1 MIFDLRVTISAT
13 FRVGLTSG
21 GQYGDFAVECQS
33 QMRYKRAML
42 RSAIIRI
49 LVVLACAGC
58 TGGSWVDIPR
68 HDTRLGPGGGFQM
81 QRYEVT
87 VEEFAA
93 YLNATRAEGFAS
105 TTQIDRRG
113 AGRYVV
119 RRGARRQAM
128 AEVTAAEAED
138 YCQWCSQQTGQTVR
152 LPTEAE
158 WDVAARGGVDG
169 APYPWGWGGDP
180 VKLAQFDAA
189 GPAARVG
196 RFPANGFVLHDMAGN
211 LYEWCAPVDGDPPDI
226 RVARGGAWSEC
237 DPARLRVESRQTFP
251 ANYRG
256 RDVGF
261 RVVMKLV
268 RHLDCNEAEGDTHP

>member
-1 MIFDLRVTISAT
+1 MSAT

-21 GQYGDFAVECQS
+21 GQYGDLAVECQS
-33 QMRYKRAML
+33 QMRYKAAMS
-42 RSAIIRI
+42 RGAIIRM

-58 TGGSWVDIPR
+58 TDGSWVDIPL

-87 VEEFAA
+87 VEEFVA
-93 YLNATRAEGFAS
+93 YLNATRTEEFAG
-105 TTQIDRRG
+105 TAQIDRH
-113 AGRYVV
+113 AGGQYVV

-138 YCQWCSQQTGQTVR
+138 YCRWRSQQTGQIVR

-158 WDVAARGGVDG
+158 WRGAARGGVDG

-180 VKLAQFDAA
+180 ARLAQFDAT

-196 RFPANGFVLHDMAGN
+196 RFPANGFGLHDMAGN
-211 LYEWCAPVDGDPPDI
+211 LYEWCAPGDGDSPDV
-226 RVARGGAWSEC
+226 RVARGGAWSER
-237 DPARLRVESRQTFP
+237 DPARLRVECRQTFP

-261 RVVMKLV
+261 RVVTKGM
-268 RHLDCNEAEGDTHP
+268 RHSD